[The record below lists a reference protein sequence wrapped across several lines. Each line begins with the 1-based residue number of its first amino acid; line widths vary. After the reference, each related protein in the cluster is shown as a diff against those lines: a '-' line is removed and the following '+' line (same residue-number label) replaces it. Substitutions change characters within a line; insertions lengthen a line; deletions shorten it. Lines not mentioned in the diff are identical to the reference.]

1 MAAWKRLA
9 RSKILWPLV
18 TLAILLLFN
27 LFFTPHFFRIEMLE
41 GHLFGNLIDIL
52 KNGAP
57 IMLLAIGLTLVIAT
71 HGIDI
76 SVGSVVAI
84 SAGVVA
90 MLIGG
95 DLAGNPKSPLAFA
108 MGAALLACT
117 VAGMW
122 NGLLGSWI
130 GMAPITATL

>member
-1 MAAWKRLA
+1 MAAWKRLS
-9 RSKILWPLV
+9 RSKIVWPLV
-18 TLAILLLFN
+18 TLGILLLFN

-76 SVGSVVAI
+76 SVGSIVAI

-90 MLIGG
+90 MVLGG
-95 DLAGNPKSPLAFA
+95 DLAGNPRYPLAFA
-108 MGAALLACT
+108 LARALPVCPA
-117 VAGMW
+117 
-122 NGLLGSWI
+122 
-130 GMAPITATL
+130 